1 MPNHPEPNWQPISQ
15 LPLLASMVDG
25 VLANSEEQHE
35 TFAHVRAK
43 PHVLDD
49 EIVNRA
55 INLYQAQ
62 LDDLWF
68 YEEQFARWLKAPLT
82 ASQRQEAGA
91 LWARLASQ
99 LPRIRELSEAILAL
113 LDEIKRGT
121 INRILEKSDLELGL
135 EFLLRN
141 RKR

>member
-35 TFAHVRAK
+35 TFSHVRAK

-49 EIVNRA
+49 EIVHRA

-82 ASQRQEAGA
+82 DGQREEAGPSGRDWPVNCPA
-91 LWARLASQ
+91 F
-99 LPRIRELSEAILAL
+99 
-113 LDEIKRGT
+113 G
-121 INRILEKSDLELGL
+121 NC
-135 EFLLRN
+135 
-141 RKR
+141 RKRF

>member
-1 MPNHPEPNWQPISQ
+1 
-15 LPLLASMVDG
+15 VDG

-35 TFAHVRAK
+35 TFSHVRTK

-68 YEEQFARWLKAPLT
+68 YEEQFARWLKEPLT
-82 ASQRQEAGA
+82 AGQREEVN
-91 LWARLASQ
+91 RLAGQ
-99 LPRIRELSEAILAL
+99 LPPGAPRARELSEKILAL
-113 LDEIKRGT
+113 LHEIKRGT
-121 INRILEKSDLELGL
+121 INRILEKDAPRGLPELGL
-135 EFLLRN
+135 EFLLKN